1 MVVAGL
7 ITASVAAAQSSLTAS
22 NNIQIAVQ
30 PPTPRFVPSSPLKNL
45 PPVIL
50 DTYGNSFGSAQKAAR
65 EKGLQGRV
73 LWIDA
78 TANIVRANTEQK
90 VIDLVKQIRKVGFNT
105 IVVDIKPIVGYTMYP
120 SKYAQKLLEWK
131 GVQLPAD
138 FDPLKIFV
146 REGKAAGLSVL
157 VSMNAFSEGHRDV
170 QKGLGYE
177 KPDWQTTL
185 YEPKPFVRASFQT
198 RPTYNLWHT
207 VNQVAPT
214 EEHLAVFTE
223 VLRVPNRPGDDAAAV
238 IVNGQGTVIAKAEGA
253 SIRQLDPNIPSGG
266 SIILGVGKASQYLRT
281 YAQIGDKLEFDT
293 GHEFVKISERPL
305 QQVPLMLN
313 PNHPSVQQRMLEMVK
328 EVLVNYDIDGI
339 LFDDRLR
346 YGGMNADFSDF
357 TRREFEQY
365 LSNGGQGLVNWPE
378 DVFKWTV
385 QPNMSRGLIPGPL
398 YEQWLTFRAHTL
410 TQWVGKVRRLVDT
423 TKPGTLFGVYAGS
436 WYGEYPSFG
445 SNYAATDFPGAFWF
459 LRPEYQKTGYAG
471 QLDLLITG
479 CYYSLATL
487 ADAMAAGQSLGI
499 TVEAGGQQ
507 SNRAAADLCWTYA
520 GIALSTFRDNP
531 TGLMKALQAAVG
543 STQGVMVFDL
553 SHNIEAFWPVFEQAF
568 ATDPMNAPHS
578 DRALLDWVR
587 GHRDQKMLKIPAT
600 LFGGAAG
607 AGM

>member
-1 MVVAGL
+1 MVIAGL
-7 ITASVAAAQSSLTAS
+7 ITASVASAQNLLSAS
-22 NNIQIAVQ
+22 NEPQSAVQ
-30 PPTPRFVPSSPLKNL
+30 PPTPRFVSSSPLKNL

-50 DTYGNSFGSAQKAAR
+50 DTYGNGFGTAQKSSR

-78 TANIVRANTEQK
+78 TANIVRANSEQK
-90 VIDLVKQIRKVGFNT
+90 VVDLVKLIRKAGFNT

-120 SKYAQKLLEWK
+120 SKYSAKLTEWK
-131 GVQLPAD
+131 GVPLPAD

-185 YEPKPFVRASFQT
+185 YEPKPFVRSSFQT

-207 VNQVAPT
+207 TNQMPPSD
-214 EEHLAVFTE
+214 ENLAVFTE
-223 VLRVPNRPGDDAAAV
+223 VARVPPRLGDDALAV
-238 IVNGQGTVIAKAEGA
+238 IVDNTGKVVAKAEGA

-266 SIILGVGKASQYLRT
+266 SVVLGTAKAAQFLRM
-281 YAQIGDKLEFDT
+281 YAQPGDKLEFDSSF
-293 GHEFVKISERPL
+293 EFVKISERPM

-313 PNHPSVQQRMLEMVK
+313 PNHPAVQQRMMDMVK
-328 EVLVNYDIDGI
+328 EVLTNYEIDGL

-346 YGGMNADFSDF
+346 YGGMNADFSDY

-365 LSNGGQGLVNWPE
+365 LSRGGQGVVEWPR
-378 DVFKWTV
+378 DVFTWTV
-385 QPNMSRGLIPGPL
+385 QPNMTRGLIPGPL
-398 YEQWLTFRAHTL
+398 YEQWLTFRAQSIS
-410 TQWVGKVRRLVDT
+410 QWIGKVRKLVDT

-436 WYGEYPSFG
+436 WYGEYPTFG
-445 SNYAATDFPGAFWF
+445 SNYAANDFSGAFWF
-459 LRPEYQKTGYAG
+459 LRPEYQKTGFAG

-479 CYYSLATL
+479 CYYNLATL
-487 ADAMAAGQSLGI
+487 ADAMAVGQSLGVTI
-499 TVEAGGQQ
+499 EAGGQQ

-520 GIALSTFRDNP
+520 GISLASFKDNP
-531 TGLMKALQAAVG
+531 QALMKALQAAVA

-553 SHNIEAFWPVFEQAF
+553 SHNMEQFWSVFEQAF
-568 ATDPMNAPHS
+568 AEPMKAPHS

-587 GHRDQKMLKIPAT
+587 GHRDPKMKLPAT